1 MGTLG
6 GFASPFGP
14 PPAPSSPLASLGLA
28 KPSRDGSRRA
38 KLAGSPREK
47 CAKCGG
53 RMKLKALVQKPE
65 NIARFLK
72 HLGEPTEPAPL
83 AAARAPPYWQAREL
97 RHRPQAQTEL
107 FDA

>member
-1 MGTLG
+1 
-6 GFASPFGP
+6 
-14 PPAPSSPLASLGLA
+14 
-28 KPSRDGSRRA
+28 
-38 KLAGSPREK
+38 
-47 CAKCGG
+47 
-53 RMKLKALVQKPE
+53 MKLKALVQKPE